1 MSVIASAS
9 CETFYGDRTATL
21 HEFMQTAAFQVDLY
35 LNMTMTTTSGQD
47 WTEETVKVKKK
58 FRIYEF
64 KAFYFLYGQLACP
77 MDFISFLSLTESRVV
92 NARKMKIIREMKKK
106 EKIIIFKSL
115 YYYFLVS

>member
-21 HEFMQTAAFQVDLY
+21 HEFMQTAAFQVA
-35 LNMTMTTTSGQD
+35 MTSTSGQD